1 MSKHGESPL
10 AGARP
15 EFISYSSAN
24 VHGPYRASPDS
35 TRGRTRGPVFP
46 VNESSVRDKRTC
58 SDCHVVIPVACAQC
72 PACRPADTVTRVIRS
87 RRSARRMR
95 ASKAV

>member
-1 MSKHGESPL
+1 MSKHGVNPL

-46 VNESSVRDKRTC
+46 VNGTSKHDSRIC
-58 SDCHVVIPVACAQC
+58 GDCHVVIPVSAGKCLSC
-72 PACRPADTVTRVIRS
+72 NPCDNLTRVIKS
-87 RRSARRMR
+87 RRKRN
-95 ASKAV
+95 SKSN